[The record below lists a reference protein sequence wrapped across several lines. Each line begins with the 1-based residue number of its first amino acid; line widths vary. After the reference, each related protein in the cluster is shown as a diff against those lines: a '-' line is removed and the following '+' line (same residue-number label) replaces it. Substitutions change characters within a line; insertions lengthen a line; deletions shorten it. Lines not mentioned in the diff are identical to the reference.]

1 MVHGVSDSPLRVRG
15 FRLVNRKPL
24 PDAPDAEIRLTR
36 LASTTDRRP
45 TSPSAHS
52 HSYRRIY
59 SSIAKDM
66 LHHLSRARVTQSKGV
81 HRSRRS
87 EDRASRHLLG
97 EIARTPAG
105 RPHCSR
111 RSRWTPKATTR
122 APDRLDD
129 RLPKPT
135 PNVHVPEPSTA
146 HVEPKSRL
154 CESRPAHQSTKSG
167 VPCSSE
173 ALSRWTLSTRAPRAM
188 YRRSSAESACRS
200 CERIS

>member
-1 MVHGVSDSPLRVRG
+1 MVENTNIPLSKMETVAVS
-15 FRLVNRKPL
+15 KPL
-24 PDAPDAEIRLTR
+24 PDAGSGNTLNTARIDHR
-36 LASTTDRRP
+36 SSSQ
-45 TSPSAHS
+45 SPSAHS

-87 EDRASRHLLG
+87 EDRASRNLLG

-111 RSRWTPKATTR
+111 RSRWTPPKATTR

-146 HVEPKSRL
+146 HVEPNSRL
-154 CESRPAHQSTKSG
+154 CQSRPAHQSTKSG